1 MTESAFNLYRIACA
15 SHRRADWRRAAIA
28 LADALERLEA
38 ERALPHIPETAYAAP
53 AAYETLQAPNGR
65 RLGAEPVRTN
75 PEGRE
80 SRPTSPEMDLP
91 DALEAQERAGVAP
104 PRPIR
109 KPSLIKFLA
118 DTGGIRDDGGELAN
132 RDLQL
137 WHRFKPFQ
145 RRLLNPNGRSMEH
158 AAEAAWEA
166 GFWGRDLPARGEC
179 PVDSAMLMD
188 AIERE
193 LRSDDFHAL
202 EPEEI
207 EQWNA

>member
-1 MTESAFNLYRIACA
+1 MTDSAFALYRIACA
-15 SHRRADWRRAAIA
+15 SHRRADWRRAAMA

-38 ERALPHIPETAYAAP
+38 ERALPPIPATAYAP
-53 AAYETLQAPNGR
+53 PEPPLAA
-65 RLGAEPVRTN
+65 LGTVHA
-75 PEGRE
+75 
-80 SRPTSPEMDLP
+80 DLP
-91 DALEAQERAGVAP
+91 DALEAQERAGVAA
-104 PRPIR
+104 PRWI
-109 KPSLIKFLA
+109 PSLIKFLA

-145 RRLLNPNGRSMEH
+145 RRLLNPHGRSMEH

-179 PVDSAMLMD
+179 PVDSGMLMD

-207 EQWNA
+207 EQWTA